1 MQTAEIFAAIKTKFP
16 DAIVEE
22 NTTNR
27 DPYLKLKPEAILLVC
42 RFLRTDPRLL
52 MDYLACL
59 SGCDYG
65 TSHPLAVV
73 YHVESIRFKHTVVLR
88 VDLPRDHPVIES
100 VTLLWRGA
108 NWHEREAFDLYG
120 IEFSGHPNLKRIL
133 CAEDWVGFPLRKDYQ
148 YPTEYHGIPCP
159 LTVHTLPDKDKQ
171 RH

>member
-1 MQTAEIFAAIKTKFP
+1 VQPTEIFAAIKTKFP

-27 DPYLKLKPEAILLVC
+27 DPFLKVKPEFVGRIA
-42 RFLRTDPRLL
+42 RFLRDDPKLV

-65 TSHPLAVV
+65 ISLPLAVV
-73 YHVESIRFKHTVVLR
+73 YHIESIRFKHVLCLKT
-88 VDLPRDHPVIES
+88 DLPRES
-100 VTLLWRGA
+100 PKVDSVAPIWRGA
-108 NWHEREAFDLYG
+108 DWHEREAFDMYG
-120 IEFSGHPNLKRIL
+120 IEFAGHPNLKRIL

-159 LTVHTLPDKDKQ
+159 LTVHTLPDKEKQ
-171 RH
+171 HH